1 MKSKAIVLGLLT
13 GIAGLIISPFNF
25 ALNLEENTGLGLL
38 FKLRGVRQPSSDVVV
53 ISIDNASSEILNVPD
68 NPDKWPRSLHAR
80 LTESLTK
87 AGAKV
92 IVFDV
97 HFIEPRSTEDD
108 NLFAEAIKKSGIVVL
123 AEPLKAKEVKLSD
136 NSNTYGGVYNIV
148 KIVKPLP
155 LFSRSAVATAPFPL
169 PRIPFKVNQ
178 YWTFQTGA
186 GDSPTFPVVAFQ
198 FFTLPAYD
206 TFLHLLKQVS
216 PDHARLLPDDSHTAT
231 KTRGIKQLL
240 NNVRGIFESEP
251 WIAQSML
258 QELEQASVD
267 PETYRFLK
275 ALIEMYQGANSRYI
289 NFYGPPRTI
298 TTIPYHQ
305 ALKLSEGMAGGKAS
319 MLRIKRCLSDSRKK
333 CWPTERI
340 VSTPSFPRQTAFL
353 SWGGDC
359 CNCLF

>member
-13 GIAGLIISPFNF
+13 GRAGLLISPLQF

-38 FKLRGVRQPSSDVVV
+38 FKLRGERQPSSDVAV
-53 ISIDNASSEILNVPD
+53 ISIDNASSESLNIPD

-80 LTESLTK
+80 ITESLTK

-123 AEPLKAKEVKLSD
+123 AEPLKAKEVPLSD
-136 NSNTYGGVYNIV
+136 NSNTFGGVHNIV

-155 LFSRSAVATAPFPL
+155 LFSRSAVATAPFLL

-198 FFTLPAYD
+198 LFTLPAYD
-206 TFLHLLKQVS
+206 VFLHVMEQVS
-216 PDHARLLPDDSHTAT
+216 PDHASLLPADSHTAT
-231 KTRGIKQLL
+231 TATGIKQLIID
-240 NNVRGIFESEP
+240 VRGIFEKEP

-258 QELEQASVD
+258 QELDQASVD
-267 PETYRFLK
+267 PEIYRLVK
-275 ALIEMYQGANSRYI
+275 ALIELYRGGNSRYI

-298 TTIPYHQ
+298 TT
-305 ALKLSEGMAGGKAS
+305 
-319 MLRIKRCLSDSRKK
+319 CL
-333 CWPTERI
+333 
-340 VSTPSFPRQTAFL
+340 
-353 SWGGDC
+353 
-359 CNCLF
+359 